1 VKKAIPNTLTLL
13 NVLAGSMAVVFAVR
27 NEWEITAGLVLAG
40 LIFDFLDGFS
50 ARVLKVQSKLGVQL
64 DSLADMVTFGLVPGI
79 VLFQLIGMSLDT
91 LPGVSAGESELVE
104 VLFDILPF
112 AGFAVTLSSALRL
125 GRFNIDERQVTSFIG
140 LPTPANALLVVS
152 LPMILLF
159 NGSEALNRIILD
171 PWFLLGLTAVSTFLL
186 NAPIPLFALKF
197 KSWDFKS
204 NALRYLFLGVSL
216 ICIGTMKF
224 LSVPLIILIY
234 LLSSLL
240 FFRKSAKT

>member
-1 VKKAIPNTLTLL
+1 MKKHIPNVLTLL
-13 NVLAGSMAVVFAVR
+13 NVLSGSLAVVFAVR
-27 NEWEITAGLVLAG
+27 NEWEVTAGLVLAG
-40 LIFDFLDGFS
+40 LVFDFLDGFS
-50 ARVLKVQSKLGVQL
+50 ARVLKVQSKLGLQL

-79 VLFQLIGMSLDT
+79 VLYQLIGMSLGAT
-91 LPGVSAGESELVE
+91 SAMVAGETGAALALTE
-104 VLFDILPF
+104 VVPF

-125 GRFNIDERQVTSFIG
+125 GRFNIDERQTSSFIG
-140 LPTPANALLVVS
+140 LPTPANALLILS

-159 NGSEALNRIILD
+159 NGSDALNRIILH
-171 PWFLLGLTAVSTFLL
+171 PGFLLGLTALSALLL
-186 NAPIPLFALKF
+186 NAPILLFALKF

-224 LSVPLIILIY
+224 LSVPVIILIY

-240 FFRKSAKT
+240 FYKK